1 MLGIEKKKMIKTFI
15 QIIHWKLG
23 DAKKEPF
30 SYLTPWKHG
39 VRIPRQSG
47 QIRVGSSNW
56 AF

>member
-1 MLGIEKKKMIKTFI
+1 MLGIEKKKMIKPFI